1 MLLPPF
7 HLNTIGVFSPVPFT
21 GFFFAGY
28 RFPAGEFFPRFFC
41 IAPQADLV
49 QVSLV
54 VHEYQSQNKGI
65 RTAKGRGECMQL
77 KNPGMDSS
85 QGIDRA
91 SSMNERKNRKKDPA
105 NPAGDTCL
113 IHIIDNFIGSP

>member
-1 MLLPPF
+1 MGIFRTVALA
-7 HLNTIGVFSPVPFT
+7 

-85 QGIDRA
+85 QEFGMTGWGSLRADRVVGCW
-91 SSMNERKNRKKDPA
+91 NDR
-105 NPAGDTCL
+105 G
-113 IHIIDNFIGSP
+113 